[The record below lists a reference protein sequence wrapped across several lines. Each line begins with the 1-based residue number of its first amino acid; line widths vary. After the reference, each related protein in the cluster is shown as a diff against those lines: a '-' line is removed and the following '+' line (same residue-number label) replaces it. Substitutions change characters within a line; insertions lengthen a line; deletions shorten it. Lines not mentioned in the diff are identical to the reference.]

1 MACKHMKRC
10 SASLI
15 FMEMQIRTVMSYHLT
30 SIRVATINKKKPQ
43 NSKWGR
49 REIKPFALLVGLQNS
64 TPVVENTVV
73 VPQKLKLELPYDL
86 AIPFQDIYLKK
97 LKTGSQ
103 GDIFCT
109 FTVIAI

>member
-1 MACKHMKRC
+1 M
-10 SASLI
+10 
-15 FMEMQIRTVMSYHLT
+15 
-30 SIRVATINKKKPQ
+30 
-43 NSKWGR
+43 
-49 REIKPFALLVGLQNS
+49 GLQNS

-103 GDIFCT
+103 GDIFYT